1 MATKCCSQETA
12 YSSVD
17 QIPIDRDNREAGACT
32 KAAPHRTENPLRPLT
47 GSGNLSTAT
56 PQNHGPKRGPVA
68 KRRFQRG
75 CFQLKDGM
83 AYSFYYEDCQ
93 QEDGTLVT
101 RKVRHLIGRVG
112 PGGISERAAR
122 REHDRIMQEVNRR
135 RGSVAPAAPGRSF
148 TDAVEEWR
156 TAIAPTLSPSTVRAY
171 ESHLRKH
178 VLPKFGDAS
187 VHSLDLGALQQFATG
202 LRKTVSRKTAIN
214 ILGAIFSILD
224 YAGRTGTRVSKV
236 RFEDIRF
243 GSETAAPPAAFFTRD
258 LATQIIQEAKEPYKT
273 LFAVDWATGLRS
285 GELLALTTA
294 DLDFLRKTISVT
306 KSADDSTREI
316 RQPKTP
322 SSSAILPMPSA
333 LEATLKHYLTQH
345 WKPNEKGW
353 LFPNRRGTRPR
364 LRDNVVKYG
373 LKPVLRKLGIPSHD
387 VGLHA
392 FRHGLATE
400 LASTGTPVPTL
411 QQQMRHA
418 DVRTTL
424 EIYAHVLPDS
434 QRKAVEGAAISTVVP
449 IGTENRQQPA

>member
-1 MATKCCSQETA
+1 
-12 YSSVD
+12 
-17 QIPIDRDNREAGACT
+17 
-32 KAAPHRTENPLRPLT
+32 
-47 GSGNLSTAT
+47 
-56 PQNHGPKRGPVA
+56 
-68 KRRFQRG
+68 
-75 CFQLKDGM
+75 M
-83 AYSFYYEDCQ
+83 AYSFYYEDYQ
-93 QEDGTLVT
+93 QEDGTLAT
-101 RKVRHLIGRVG
+101 RKMRHLIGRAG
-112 PGGISERAAR
+112 PDGISERAAR
-122 REHDRIMQEVNRR
+122 REHDRIMQEVNRK

-148 TDAVEEWR
+148 ADAVEEWR
-156 TAIAPTLSPSTVRAY
+156 KAIAPTLSPSTVRAY
-171 ESHLRKH
+171 ESYFHKH
-178 VLPKFGDAS
+178 VLPKFGDAAA
-187 VHSLDLGALQQFATG
+187 HSLDLGTLQQFATG

-236 RFEDIRF
+236 QFEDIRF
-243 GSETAAPPAAFFTRD
+243 GSETAAPPAPFFTRE
-258 LATQIIQEAKEPYKT
+258 LAAQIIQEAKEPYKT
-273 LFAVDWATGLRS
+273 LFAVAWATGLRS

-294 DLDFLRKTISVT
+294 DLDFRRKTITVN
-306 KSADDSTREI
+306 KAADDYSREI

-322 SSSAILPMPSA
+322 ASCAILPMPSA
-333 LEATLKHYLTQH
+333 LEATLTHYLTQH
-345 WKPNEKGW
+345 WQPNEKGL

-373 LKPVLRKLGIPSHD
+373 LKPVLRKLGIPAHD

-400 LASTGTPVPTL
+400 LANTGTPVGTL

-434 QRKAVEGAAISTVVP
+434 QRHAVEGAAISTVVP